1 MKKYVYLI
9 MIAAMLLLITAC
21 AEQDSNDDLYGGNA
35 DNPGYSA
42 GHYVLD
48 NSSIFNGGISAG
60 VNASITNVS
69 QEYYDKLVED
79 NKTEDKLLIQHDFE
93 DFGNRNFNL
102 LYRWGKSIVF
112 DENANKHYPHIEGAN
127 SATRPG
133 RVNTVIIPKPELLV
147 RQNTIAMPTMPGVN
161 FPHEAH
167 RHVFSGVNFMGKD
180 GKHFIPVSGCAA
192 CHSIDTE
199 EGKVA
204 STGFHAYET
213 PAAIFM
219 QHNLTRVNKKISG
232 YSTATNPAHEFCWN
246 SCHTKIAEPT
256 AAPKTTD
263 CNTCHRVQ
271 SSGNVQ
277 YPASTVQ

>member
-1 MKKYVYLI
+1 MKKVYLI
-9 MIAAMLLLITAC
+9 IFSAMVFLITAC
-21 AEQDSNDDLYGGNA
+21 AEQNPNEDLYGSS
-35 DNPGYSA
+35 NPSEPNYSA

-69 QEYYDKLVED
+69 QEYYDKLVVD

-112 DENANKHYPHIEGAN
+112 DGDINKHYPHIEGAN
-127 SATRPG
+127 SETRPG
-133 RVNTVIIPKPELLV
+133 RVNSVIIPKPELLE
-147 RQNTIAMPTMPGVN
+147 RQNTIPVVTMPGVS
-161 FPHEAH
+161 FPHETH
-167 RHVFSGVNFMGKD
+167 RHVLAGMNFMGKD
-180 GKHFIPVSGCAA
+180 GKHFIPISGCAV

-199 EGKVA
+199 NGKVA

-219 QHNLTRVNKKISG
+219 QHNLTRANKTISG
-232 YSTATNPAHEFCWN
+232 YSTETNPAHDFCWN

-256 AAPKTTD
+256 VAPKTTD
-263 CNTCHRVQ
+263 CNTCHRIQ
-271 SSGNVQ
+271 RSGKVE
-277 YPASTVQ
+277 YPTPTVQ

>member
-1 MKKYVYLI
+1 MKKLHLI
-9 MIAAMLLLITAC
+9 MFTAVLLLITAC
-21 AEQDSNDDLYGGNA
+21 AEQNPNEDLYGGNPN
-35 DNPGYSA
+35 DPGYSA

-69 QEYYDKLVED
+69 QDYYDKLVAD
-79 NKTEDKLLIQHDFE
+79 NATEDKLLIQHDFE

-112 DENANKHYPHIEGAN
+112 DNSSTALYYPIIEDAN
-127 SATRPG
+127 SKTRPG
-133 RVNTVIIPKPELLV
+133 RVNRVIIPKPELLV
-147 RQNTIAMPTMPGVN
+147 RQNTIAMPTMLGVS

-167 RHVFSGVNFMGKD
+167 RHVFSGINFVGKD
-180 GKHFIPVSGCAA
+180 GKHFIPVSGCAL

-219 QHNLTRVNKKISG
+219 QHNLTRANKTISG

-256 AAPKTTD
+256 VAPKTTD
-263 CNTCHRVQ
+263 CSSCHRIQQ
-271 SSGNVQ
+271 SYNIQ
-277 YPASTVQ
+277 YPTPTVK